1 MAFPGARQLRI
12 GLTGGIGS
20 GKSTVSQ
27 ILANL
32 KATIVDTDRI
42 ARQLSGPGGGAIDAI
57 AKAFG
62 ANVLDASGALD
73 RAHMRTLAFADSEA
87 RRRLEAILHPLI
99 GDEAERQARAATE
112 PLVVFDV
119 PLLVESGRWPAIVDR
134 VWVVDCRESTQL
146 ERVVTRSGW
155 SEAAVRAVIDQ
166 QASRSQR
173 RRHADAVIY
182 NDGIELHVLEADVR
196 SLWKEAIALAHRE

>member
-1 MAFPGARQLRI
+1 MASPGATKLRI

-32 KATIVDTDRI
+32 GAPIVDTDRI
-42 ARQLSGPGGGAIDAI
+42 ARQLSGPGGAAIDAI

-62 ANVLDASGALD
+62 AGVIDASGALD

-87 RRRLEAILHPLI
+87 RRRLEAILHPMI

-119 PLLVESGRWPAIVDR
+119 PLLVESGRWPGIVDR

-146 ERVVTRSGW
+146 ERVVARSGW

-166 QASRSQR
+166 QAPRSQR

-182 NDGIELHVLEADVR
+182 NDDIDLHVLEAELR
-196 SLWKEAIALAHRE
+196 TLWEEAIALAR